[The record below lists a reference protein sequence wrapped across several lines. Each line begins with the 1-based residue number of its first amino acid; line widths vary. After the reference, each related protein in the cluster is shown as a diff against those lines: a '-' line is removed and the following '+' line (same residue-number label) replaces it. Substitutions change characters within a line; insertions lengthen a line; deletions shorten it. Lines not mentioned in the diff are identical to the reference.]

1 MDMNAEKP
9 GFWAVLPAQVRYDA
23 LLPSTAKLLY
33 AEISALTNQE
43 GYCYA
48 SNAYFMT
55 LYGISEATVLR
66 LLRQLELRGYIRRE
80 DAVGGK
86 TQRRIY
92 AGINPAAAAPAD
104 PPSKMKGP
112 PLKND
117 GGPPSKM
124 TGGII
129 ESNNISNNPP
139 EAPQGA
145 KRARRKRKVK
155 AACEWEPELFER
167 FWKLYPRG
175 EGKAEARYAWDD
187 LKPDRKLM
195 KEMSA
200 ALKRQM
206 KTDEWLRGV
215 GVPWAVRWLNE
226 RRWEWEVGVACPQ
239 GASPDAAEDAE
250 DGEDEWLY

>member
-1 MDMNAEKP
+1 MDIEKP
-9 GFWAVLPAQVRYDA
+9 AYWAVLPAGVRYDET
-23 LLPSTAKLLY
+23 LPASAKLLY
-33 AEISALTNQE
+33 AEISSLTNQE

-48 SNAYFMT
+48 SNAYFMA

-66 LLRQLELRGYIRRE
+66 LLRVLEHRGYIRRE

-112 PLKND
+112 PVKND

-124 TGGII
+124 KGGTRK
-129 ESNNISNNPP
+129 SNIISNNPP

-145 KRARRKRKVK
+145 KRARRKRKEK

-167 FWKLYPRG
+167 FWNLYPRG

-206 KTDEWLRGV
+206 KTEEWLRGV

-226 RRWEWEVGVACPQ
+226 RRWEWEVGVAL
-239 GASPDAAEDAE
+239 AAEESPDAAEDEE